1 MRKPD
6 PLGGGIMADKH
17 GVANKRVVKISVK
30 KRFLKHAS
38 ARALLLLDAGN
49 YPSRVARL
57 LHVSPQLLHY
67 HIKKWLRKGWI
78 KRVLKTANVTLYRL
92 DPQLKKKL
100 TGGENSA
107 YKGVRLHAYSLKFP
121 VVEPPSRAVDWKRVR
136 VANWTRLVGCE
147 AGLTVEKTTRHVIV
161 HADEVLSEDPNEAT
175 LLAILECLRLARVLE
190 EKFGMRLG
198 VPKLLRKPHYGVYD
212 PIARWFAEFMEFSD
226 DVGKI
231 DQSGGY
237 PERDYYYPSLAKEY
251 LMMPLRLLGLREDM
265 VQVKGILTSFADNM
279 KIFGEAMHEHMTL
292 IRALQAVAHRMEE
305 AILEMR
311 SLKETWGGE

>member
-1 MRKPD
+1 LNRIHEGKD
-6 PLGGGIMADKH
+6 
-17 GVANKRVVKISVK
+17 KRVVKKSVK

-67 HIKKWLRKGWI
+67 HIKKWLKKGWI

-107 YKGVRLHAYSLKFP
+107 YKGVRLHAFSLKFP
-121 VVEPPSRAVDWKRVR
+121 VLREPRVR
-136 VANWTRLVGCE
+136 VDWRRVEMAGGHWSRFIGRE
-147 AGLTVEKTTRHVIV
+147 GGLTVEKTTRHVII
-161 HADEVLSEDPNEAT
+161 HADEILSDDPNEAT

-198 VPKLLRKPHYGVYD
+198 APKLLRKPHYGVYD
-212 PIARWFAEFMEFSD
+212 PTARWFAEFMEFSD

-231 DQSGGY
+231 DQSEGY
-237 PERDYYYPSLAKEY
+237 AEIEYYFPALAKEY
-251 LMMPLRLLGLREDM
+251 LMMPLRMLGLREDM

-279 KIFGEAMHEHMTL
+279 KVFAEAMHEHLVL
-292 IRALQAVAHRMEE
+292 IKALQAVAQRMD
-305 AILEMR
+305 R
-311 SLKETWGGE
+311 SLQEFTALMERWGR